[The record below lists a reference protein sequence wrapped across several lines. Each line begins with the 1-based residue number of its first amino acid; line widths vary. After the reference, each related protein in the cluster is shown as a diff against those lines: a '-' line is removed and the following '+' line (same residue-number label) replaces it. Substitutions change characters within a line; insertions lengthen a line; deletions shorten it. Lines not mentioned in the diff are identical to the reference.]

1 MYNNNSMDAKKV
13 FTDFLSDLKST
24 FPDFKSI
31 GDVDVDKVA
40 AELEVFYPD
49 ALQVIQKDT
58 AFFDTPRIVFGKDLS
73 TIWESTEETTSAVWK
88 HLQICMIAS
97 FLHGDMKD
105 KMGKIMEI
113 AKTMLGDRGDAVSK
127 LFEEEGTE
135 GRFKEIIEYVM
146 QTRIAKLFL
155 SLVEQFDISEFDINV
170 ENPQQLMEMIQ
181 DPENPMIK
189 KMIAK
194 VQGLVADKMRRGE
207 ITKDQIVSE
216 IEEIKSKM
224 MLSFGDVFN
233 DMMGLGSKKDKG
245 PRPVLNTPQA
255 RAQYRRDRLRMKLQ
269 EKYKK

>member
-1 MYNNNSMDAKKV
+1 MDAKKI

-24 FPDFKSI
+24 FTDFKSI
-31 GDVDVDKVA
+31 GDVDVDKTA

-58 AFFDTPRIVFGKDLS
+58 SFFDTPRVVFGIDLS
-73 TIWESTEETTSAVWK
+73 TIWETTEDTTAAIWK

-97 FLHGDMKD
+97 FLHGDMKG

-113 AKTMLGDRGDAVSK
+113 AKTMLGDRGETVSK
-127 LFEEEGTE
+127 LFEDDATE
-135 GRFKEIIEYVM
+135 GRVKEIIDFVM

-155 SLVEQFDISEFDINV
+155 SLVEQFDMSEFDINI
-170 ENPQQLMEMIQ
+170 ENPQQLMEIIQ

-189 KMIAK
+189 KMIGK
-194 VQGLVADKMRRGE
+194 IQGLVNEKMRRGE
-207 ITKDQIVSE
+207 ITKDQIVRE
-216 IEEIKSKM
+216 IEDIKSKV

-255 RAQYRRDRLRMKLQ
+255 RAQYRRDRLRLKLQ

>member
-1 MYNNNSMDAKKV
+1 MDAKKI

-58 AFFDTPRIVFGKDLS
+58 AFFDTPRIVFGIDLS
-73 TIWESTEETTSAVWK
+73 TIWESTEDTTTAIWK
-88 HLQICMIAS
+88 HLQLCMIAS

-113 AKTMLGDRGDAVSK
+113 AKTMFGDRGDAVSK
-127 LFEEEGTE
+127 IFEDESSE
-135 GRFKEIIEYVM
+135 GRVKEIIDYVM

-155 SLVEQFDISEFDINV
+155 SLVEQFDTSEFDLNI
-170 ENPQQLMEMIQ
+170 ENPQQLVEMIQ
-181 DPENPMIK
+181 NPENPMVK

-194 VQGLVADKMRRGE
+194 VQGLVHEKLQRGE

-216 IEEIKSKM
+216 IEQIKSKVM
-224 MLSFGDVFN
+224 SSFGGVFN
-233 DMMGLGSKKDKG
+233 DMLGLTTKKD
-245 PRPVLNTPQA
+245 RPVLNTPQA

>member
-1 MYNNNSMDAKKV
+1 MDAQKI
-13 FTDFLSDLKST
+13 FTDFLIDLKST
-24 FPDFKSI
+24 FSVFKSI

-49 ALQVIQKDT
+49 ALQVLQKDT
-58 AFFDTPRIVFGKDLS
+58 SFFDTPRIVFGKDLS
-73 TIWESTEETTSAVWK
+73 TIWETTEETTAAIWK

-97 FLHGDMKD
+97 FLHGDMKS

-113 AKTMLGDRGDAVSK
+113 AKTMLGDRGETVSK
-127 LFEEEGTE
+127 MFEDDATE
-135 GRFKEIIEYVM
+135 GRFKEIIDYVM
-146 QTRIAKLFL
+146 QTRVAKLFL
-155 SLVEQFDISEFDINV
+155 SLIEQFDMSEFDLNV
-170 ENPQQLMEMIQ
+170 ENPQQLMELIQ
-181 DPENPMIK
+181 NPENPMIK
-189 KMIAK
+189 KMIGK
-194 VQGLVADKMRRGE
+194 VQTLVNEKMRRGE

-216 IEEIKSKM
+216 IEEIKSKV